1 MTLVVGVVV
10 TDFGKTVVEKI
21 GETVVA
27 TTGAIVVMD
36 VLVLISVDLA
46 ASEVVAGIEVATNT
60 SVFSVTPAQPL
71 IKNVM
76 INGTASFI
84 SANSTNPKLT
94 SRLRWL

>member
-1 MTLVVGVVV
+1 MTPVVGVVL
-10 TDFGKTVVEKI
+10 TDFGRTVVEKI

-27 TTGAIVVMD
+27 TTGEIVVMD

-46 ASEVVAGIEVATNT
+46 ASEVVAVIELATDT
-60 SVFSVTPAQPL
+60 SVFSVTLAQPL
-71 IKNVM
+71 IKNVT